1 MAEAIE
7 SRSLEYTPTWVVAVV
22 CSIMV
27 LISLLAERGLHHLGK
42 MLKRKGQDALY
53 EALQKLQEELMLLG
67 FISLLLTVSQRMI
80 SKICIP
86 THLANYMLPCKL
98 KEATP
103 STTEHLNFSYGR
115 HLLSEDPGVQIC
127 AHKGKVPLVSLEG
140 LHQLHIFIFV
150 LAVVHVIFCA
160 TTMVLGVAKIKEWK
174 RWEDSLKVP
183 EGQARTSHFHL
194 PHLPHHHHQH
204 HLHHTQFFT
213 QQRLIGHYRK
223 LPVLRWIVSFFKQFY
238 GSVTKADYIALR
250 SGFIK
255 EHCPGNP
262 NFDFYKYM
270 LRTLEYDFK
279 RIVGISWYL
288 WLFVVIFLLLNI
300 SGWYT
305 YFWLSFLPLILLLLV
320 GAHLEH
326 IITRL
331 ARDVVEKSEEAV
343 KPSDDHFWCNSPKV
357 IIYLIHFILFQNSF
371 EIGFFFWVWTTYG
384 FDSCVMEKVGYIVTK
399 LVLGAIVQVLCSYS
413 TLPLYAIVS
422 QMGSMFKPSVF
433 NQFSLNLIGEWVG
446 DRGRPDSKSSTRS
459 HTDRLQIQPQVNDE
473 ITIDEG
479 ITTSVLEV
487 SNTHHLPEQV

>member
-1 MAEAIE
+1 MVEATE
-7 SRSLEYTPTWVVAVV
+7 SRSLEYTPTWIVAVI

-27 LISLLAERGLHHLGK
+27 IISLAAERGLHHLGK
-42 MLKRKGQDALY
+42 WLKGRRQDALFD
-53 EALQKLQEELMLLG
+53 ALQKLQEELMLLG
-67 FISLLLTVSQRMI
+67 FISLLLTVSQRTI

-86 THLANYMLPCKL
+86 THLANYMLPCKM
-98 KEATP
+98 KE
-103 STTEHLNFSYGR
+103 SNQRHDLGR
-115 HLLSEDPGVQIC
+115 HLLSEDMGAQHC
-127 AHKGKVPLVSLEG
+127 AHEGKVPLVSLEG

-160 TTMVLGVAKIKEWK
+160 TTMVLGVAKIREWK

-183 EGQARTSHFHL
+183 EGTVKNRHFH
-194 PHLPHHHHQH
+194 HH
-204 HLHHTQFFT
+204 HLHHHLQFFK
-213 QQRLIGHYRK
+213 QRTTIGHYRK

-238 GSVTKADYIALR
+238 GSVTKSDYVALR
-250 SGFIK
+250 SGFIRA
-255 EHCPGNP
+255 HCPGNP
-262 NFDFYKYM
+262 NFNFHKYM
-270 LRTLEYDFK
+270 LRTLEHDFK

-288 WLFVVIFLLLNI
+288 WLFVVVFLLLNI

-305 YFWLSFLPLILLLLV
+305 YFWLSFLPIILLLLV

-326 IITRL
+326 IITKL
-331 ARDVVEKSEEAV
+331 ARDVVEQRSDAV
-343 KPSDDHFWCNSPKV
+343 KPSDDHFWCNNPKI

-433 NQFSLNLIGEWVG
+433 NQLTLDLINVWAADSTG
-446 DRGRPDSKSSTRS
+446 GRSTQS
-459 HTDRLQIQPQVNDE
+459 NRLQTQPQASHDE
-473 ITIDEG
+473 NIVIDQVVELSP
-479 ITTSVLEV
+479 IRSL
-487 SNTHHLPEQV
+487 EQV

>member
-1 MAEAIE
+1 MVEVSE

-27 LISLLAERGLHHLGK
+27 IISLLAERGLHHLGK
-42 MLKRKGQDALY
+42 LLKRRRQDALY

-86 THLANYMLPCKL
+86 KHLANYMLPCKR
-98 KEATP
+98 EETN
-103 STTEHLNFSYGR
+103 EHLKLSNYGR
-115 HLLSEDPGVQIC
+115 HLLSEDLGTQLC

-160 TTMVLGVAKIKEWK
+160 TTMVLGVARIREWK
-174 RWEDSLKVP
+174 HWEDSLKIP
-183 EGQARTSHFHL
+183 DNGPPKSHH
-194 PHLPHHHHQH
+194 HHPHHHHIHRQI
-204 HLHHTQFFT
+204 FM
-213 QQRLIGHYRK
+213 QRITIGRYRK

-238 GSVTKADYIALR
+238 GSVTKSDYVALR
-250 SGFIK
+250 SGFIR

-262 NFDFYKYM
+262 NFNFYKYM
-270 LRTLEYDFK
+270 LRTLEHDFK
-279 RIVGISWYL
+279 KIVGISWYL

-305 YFWLSFLPLILLLLV
+305 YFWLSFLPVTLLLLV

-331 ARDVVEKSEEAV
+331 ARDVVEKSADAV
-343 KPSDDHFWCNSPKV
+343 KPSDDHFWCNNPKI

-384 FDSCVMEKVGYIVTK
+384 FDSCVMEKVGYIITK
-399 LVLGAIVQVLCSYS
+399 LVLGAIVQILCSYS

-433 NQFSLNLIGEWVG
+433 NQFSLDLINDWVG
-446 DRGRPDSKSSTRS
+446 DRGSSVKSHS
-459 HTDRLQIQPQVNDE
+459 DRLLIQPQANDE
-473 ITIDEG
+473 IVTVDQG
-479 ITTSVLEV
+479 IATSTLELSSHV
-487 SNTHHLPEQV
+487 HVPDQV